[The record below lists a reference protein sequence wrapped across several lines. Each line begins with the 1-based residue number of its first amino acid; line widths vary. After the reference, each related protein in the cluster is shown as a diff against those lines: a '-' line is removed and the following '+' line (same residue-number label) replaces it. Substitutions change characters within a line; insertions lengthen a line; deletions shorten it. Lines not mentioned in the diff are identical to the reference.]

1 MPTNGYLTVAEMKAR
16 LDLTGTAHDAVLDS
30 MITAASRQVD
40 AYTGRTFFTTTGDRY
55 LTAIW
60 PDYLIL
66 PYDAVA
72 ITAIATDND
81 GDRVYE
87 MAWASTDYD
96 LEPED
101 APARGEPYVAIRVS
115 PSSTRLFPVRV
126 ARGVRITGTWG
137 YASSVPAPVIE
148 ACALLVA
155 RLFKRRDA
163 PFGLAGAPE
172 IGVLQAIPRLDPDV
186 RQLLDPYR
194 RRLPVG
200 EAV

>member
-1 MPTNGYLTVAEMKAR
+1 MPTNGYLTVAEMKTR

-30 MITAASRQVD
+30 MITAASRQID
-40 AYTGRTFFTTTGDRY
+40 AYTGRAFFTTTGDRY

-66 PYDAVA
+66 PYDAVVV
-72 ITAIATDND
+72 TAVATDGD

-87 MAWASTDYD
+87 TSWASTDYD
-96 LEPED
+96 LEPDD

-115 PSSTRLFPVRV
+115 PSSTRLFPVRI
-126 ARGVRITGTWG
+126 ARGVKITGTWG
-137 YASSVPAPVIE
+137 YATSVPSPVVE

>member
-1 MPTNGYLTVAEMKAR
+1 MPTNGYLTVAEMKTR

-30 MITAASRQVD
+30 MITAASRQID
-40 AYTGRTFFTTTGDRY
+40 AYTGRAFFTTTGDRY

-66 PYDAVA
+66 PYDAVSV
-72 ITAIATDND
+72 TAIATDGD

-87 MAWASTDYD
+87 TSWAFTDYD
-96 LEPED
+96 LEPDD
-101 APARGEPYVAIRVS
+101 APARGEPYVAIRVA
-115 PSSTRLFPVRV
+115 PSSTKLFPVRV
-126 ARGVRITGTWG
+126 ARGVKITGTWG
-137 YASSVPAPVIE
+137 YATAVPAPVIE